1 MSVIVTVIAVT
12 ASLWYCWRRKSL
24 ALKPLEIISAQ
35 LGAQVNWP
43 GGSEGSRFRFR
54 KRDKV
59 MFYGRRMLRKVKSF
73 SHEAYGGQGRKRKA
87 VVRFAKRILQLQGE
101 NAPTMLKVL
110 EPPAIFLEEKID
122 LKAGVPADALYMLEN
137 IRIFGHFDKPVFL
150 KLCKYTE
157 VLTLEAGEWLFRVG
171 DTDESVFIVQS
182 GQINVLVNNPD
193 GSTMVLKTIKKGES
207 VTSLLSFID
216 VWSGTPS
223 QYKTVQ
229 ARAIEPTSVIKL
241 PMTAFQVSD
250 KRLRC
255 FALFYS
261 TTSPPLFDVEK

>member
-1 MSVIVTVIAVT
+1 MSVIVAVILVIVGVV
-12 ASLWYCWRRKSL
+12 LLYYCWRRKSL
-24 ALKPLEIISAQ
+24 ALKPLEIISHQ
-35 LGAQVNWP
+35 LGAQVGWP
-43 GGSEGSRFRFR
+43 RGSEGSRSRFR

-59 MFYGRRMLRKVKSF
+59 IFYGKRLVRKVKTLSN
-73 SHEAYGGQGRKRKA
+73 EAYSGQGRKRKA
-87 VVRFAKRILQLQGE
+87 FVKFAKRVLQLQGE

-110 EPPAIFLEEKID
+110 EPPAIFLEEKTD
-122 LKAGVPADALYMLEN
+122 LKSGVPADALYMLEN

-157 VLTLEAGEWLFRVG
+157 VLTLDTGEWLFRVG
-171 DTDESVFIVQS
+171 DVDESVFIVQS

-216 VWSGTPS
+216 VWSGSPS

-241 PMTAFQVSD
+241 PMTAFQV
-250 KRLRC
+250 RI
-255 FALFYS
+255 
-261 TTSPPLFDVEK
+261 EIH